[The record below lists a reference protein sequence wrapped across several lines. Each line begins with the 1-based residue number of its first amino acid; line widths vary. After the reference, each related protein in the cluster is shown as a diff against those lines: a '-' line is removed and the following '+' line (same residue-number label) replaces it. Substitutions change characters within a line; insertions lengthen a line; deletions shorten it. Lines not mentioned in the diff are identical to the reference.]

1 MAKPL
6 PLPVWDRQ
14 RGKLVEEWM
23 DDHQPHYESEPQ
35 RSLTQW
41 IKSQRFTTGST
52 LFMRTRAGAHGKLS
66 PLSASITSTWPS
78 SGRSGIARLP
88 NSSTGA
94 SVPASGDEATRC
106 KSMTAVSIRSGRF
119 SIVRFI

>member
-14 RGKLVEEWM
+14 RRKLVEEWM

-41 IKSQRFTTGST
+41 IKSQAA
-52 LFMRTRAGAHGKLS
+52 L
-66 PLSASITSTWPS
+66 
-78 SGRSGIARLP
+78 
-88 NSSTGA
+88 
-94 SVPASGDEATRC
+94 
-106 KSMTAVSIRSGRF
+106 
-119 SIVRFI
+119 